1 MSEEELLQLAQ
12 YQSLRGELDA
22 AVFAYFGL
30 TDEERTLVTETVEVL
45 MPSIRPRSFKSL
57 DTPAQRTAGEQDFRI
72 YADALATALTCWR
85 DRTGGRG
92 RFHVDVVAND
102 PARAGPSG
110 IVKVSYAEKGR
121 AAPGFAAVVND
132 DLVIETLAALRKS
145 GLRTIPS
152 GDYLTLV
159 PDAHLWI
166 DGSLYLV
173 RPLTQRSWTVRQ
185 ALRDAE
191 YIVRTVQSR
200 AGFDKLAVPA

>member
-1 MSEEELLQLAQ
+1 
-12 YQSLRGELDA
+12 
-22 AVFAYFGL
+22 
-30 TDEERTLVTETVEVL
+30 

-57 DTPAQRTAGEQDFRI
+57 DTPAQQTADEKDFGI
-72 YADALATALTCWR
+72 YAKALATALTAWR

-92 RFHVDVVAND
+92 RFHVNVVAND
-102 PARAGPSG
+102 PTRAGPSG
-110 IVKVSYAEKGR
+110 IVKVSYAEKGQ
-121 AAPGFAAVVND
+121 AAPSVAAVIND
-132 DLVIETLAALRKS
+132 ELIIETLAALRKA

-173 RPLTQRSWTVRQ
+173 RPLMQRNWTVRQ

-191 YIVRTVQSR
+191 HIVRTVQSQ
-200 AGFDKLAVPA
+200 AGSDKQAVPA